1 MSQREN
7 NTIYLL
13 HGCSLIVSSLGTGL
27 QAAAA
32 CPRLASRGITTC
44 GPWLYGAVAHVP
56 RQPHALAVVLS
67 SPPRKLRK
75 EFQAHPVARAHVTRN
90 TAPVARR
97 DMAAS
102 ALQHEPH
109 LLLLAGSGGRR
120 HRPLLRMLPPRAP
133 FLHRRRRWPLAVRVS
148 SGDGGGAGGF
158 ASAVEKRSVPGA
170 VGEDE
175 GARGVEELEGE
186 VAGALE
192 LRWPPWEGLP
202 ERYKLIGATS
212 LAFVICNMDKV
223 THPVSVS
230 SSGPCTGLRLQYTWP
245 FALLQ

>member
-1 MSQREN
+1 
-7 NTIYLL
+7 
-13 HGCSLIVSSLGTGL
+13 
-27 QAAAA
+27 
-32 CPRLASRGITTC
+32 
-44 GPWLYGAVAHVP
+44 
-56 RQPHALAVVLS
+56 
-67 SPPRKLRK
+67 
-75 EFQAHPVARAHVTRN
+75 
-90 TAPVARR
+90 
-97 DMAAS
+97 MAAS
-102 ALQHEPH
+102 ALQHERH

-148 SGDGGGAGGF
+148 SGDGGGAGGV

-245 FALLQ
+245 FALLR

>member
-7 NTIYLL
+7 NTICLL
-13 HGCSLIVSSLGTGL
+13 HGCSLIVSSLGTGW

-75 EFQAHPVARAHVTRN
+75 EFQAQPVARAHVTRN

-120 HRPLLRMLPPRAP
+120 HRPLLRMLPPRVP

-175 GARGVEELEGE
+175 GAMMRM
-186 VAGALE
+186 
-192 LRWPPWEGLP
+192 RMRMRKWPAPW
-202 ERYKLIGATS
+202 S
-212 LAFVICNMDKV
+212 
-223 THPVSVS
+223 
-230 SSGPCTGLRLQYTWP
+230 
-245 FALLQ
+245 